1 MSDDDKPA
9 RAAGL
14 APSTGQTL
22 RSRLRI
28 TQRGLQIALGCIWL
42 LDGLLQ
48 FQSYMYSHAFL
59 SQIIEPTAKG
69 QPGFISD
76 PILTFAHFYGH
87 DLTLWNTL
95 AAEIQCAIG
104 LGLILSRRT
113 VRPALFVSFAWVLVV
128 WWFGEGFGTVLSGAP
143 VSPLMGA
150 PGAVLVYGL
159 IGLLVWP
166 RDAEDGRPVAAGG
179 LLGDHGGR
187 IVWSLLWL
195 EAAVLWM
202 LNVDRS
208 KGAIHEQ
215 ITGMASAAPHWLA
228 TAQSSVAKASQGQ
241 GVRIATL
248 LALASVLIAL
258 GVWTRWRPGALAVG
272 AVLSL
277 AYWVLGQNLGGPFW
291 AGQATDVNTGPLL
304 VLLALTLA
312 AHHSS
317 APGPVEGDDRA
328 PAFRRRRTTS
338 TSAAPPSTIAT
349 NATIAAM
356 GVLVPSSGTQKSFP

>member
-1 MSDDDKPA
+1 MLEDDKPA
-9 RAAGL
+9 RAAEL
-14 APSTGQTL
+14 APSTGASL

-28 TQRGLQIALGCIWL
+28 TRRGLQIALGCIWL

-48 FQSYMYSHAFL
+48 FQSYMYSHEFL
-59 SQIIEPTAKG
+59 SQVIEPTAKG

-113 VRPALFVSFAWVLVV
+113 VRPALFVSFAWVFVV
-128 WWFGEGFGTVLSGAP
+128 WWFGEGFGTILSGAP

-166 RDAEDGRPVAAGG
+166 KDPEDARSAAEGERSVTEGERSVADGG
-179 LLGDHGGR
+179 LLGDRGGLV
-187 IVWSLLWL
+187 VWSLLWL
-195 EAAVLWM
+195 EAAVLW
-202 LNVDRS
+202 LLHVDRS
-208 KGAIHEQ
+208 PGAIHEQ
-215 ITGMASAAPHWLA
+215 IAGMASAAPHWLA
-228 TAQSSVAKASQGQ
+228 TTQVSVANAAQRHGAT
-241 GVRIATL
+241 IATL
-248 LALASVLIAL
+248 LALVSVLIAL
-258 GVWTRWRPGALAVG
+258 GVWTRLRAGALALG

-277 AYWVLGQNLGGPFW
+277 AYWVFGQSLGGPFW

-304 VLLALTLA
+304 VLLALTLMPR
-312 AHHSS
+312 
-317 APGPVEGDDRA
+317 PGPARRAERVPASAVQVDRV
-328 PAFRRRRTTS
+328 
-338 TSAAPPSTIAT
+338 AA
-349 NATIAAM
+349 
-356 GVLVPSSGTQKSFP
+356 VV

>member
-1 MSDDDKPA
+1 MLEDDKPA
-9 RAAGL
+9 RVAER
-14 APSTGQTL
+14 APSTGEGL

-28 TQRGLQIALGCIWL
+28 TRRGLQIALGCIWL

-48 FQSYMYSHAFL
+48 FQSYMYSHAFITE
-59 SQIIEPTAKG
+59 IIEPTAKG

-76 PILTFAHFYGH
+76 PILTLAHFYGH

-113 VRPALFVSFAWVLVV
+113 VRPALFVSFAWAFVV
-128 WWFGEGFGTVLSGAP
+128 WWFGEGFGTILSGAP

-166 RDAEDGRPVAAGG
+166 KDPEGERSVAEGERSVADGG
-179 LLGDHGGR
+179 LLGDRGGLV
-187 IVWSLLWL
+187 VWSLLWL

-215 ITGMASAAPHWLA
+215 IAGMASAAPHWLA
-228 TAQSSVAKASQGQ
+228 TTQSSVANASQGD
-241 GVRIATL
+241 GATIATL

-258 GVWTRWRPGALAVG
+258 GVWTRWRPGALALGV
-272 AVLSL
+272 VLSL
-277 AYWVLGQNLGGPFW
+277 AYWVFGQSLGGPFW
-291 AGQATDVNTGPLL
+291 AGQATDVNTGPLF
-304 VLLALTLA
+304 VLLAFTLMPRPSPSRRAERVSLPVTPADRVA
-312 AHHSS
+312 A
-317 APGPVEGDDRA
+317 AV
-328 PAFRRRRTTS
+328 
-338 TSAAPPSTIAT
+338 
-349 NATIAAM
+349 
-356 GVLVPSSGTQKSFP
+356 

>member
-1 MSDDDKPA
+1 MLEDDNA
-9 RAAGL
+9 RAAER
-14 APSTGQTL
+14 APSMGEGL

-28 TQRGLQIALGCIWL
+28 TRRGLQIALGCIWL

-48 FQSYMYSHAFL
+48 FQSYMYSHAFIAE
-59 SQIIEPTAKG
+59 IIEPTAKG

-113 VRPALFVSFAWVLVV
+113 VRPALLVSFAWAFVV
-128 WWFGEGFGTVLSGAP
+128 WWFGEGFGTILSGAP

-166 RDAEDGRPVAAGG
+166 KDAEGERSVADGG
-179 LLGDHGGR
+179 LLGDRGGLA
-187 IVWSLLWL
+187 VWSLLWL
-195 EAAVLWM
+195 EAAVLWL

-215 ITGMASAAPHWLA
+215 IAGMASAAPHWLA
-228 TAQSSVAKASQGQ
+228 TTQNSVAKASQGH
-241 GVRIATL
+241 GVTVATL
-248 LALASVLIAL
+248 LAVASVLIAL
-258 GVWTRWRPGALAVG
+258 GVWTQWRPGALALG

-277 AYWVLGQNLGGPFW
+277 AYWVFGQSLGGPFW

-304 VLLALTLA
+304 VLLALTLMPLPRA
-312 AHHSS
+312 ARQTERVSVP
-317 APGPVEGDDRA
+317 ATLADRV
-328 PAFRRRRTTS
+328 
-338 TSAAPPSTIAT
+338 AAT
-349 NATIAAM
+349 
-356 GVLVPSSGTQKSFP
+356 V